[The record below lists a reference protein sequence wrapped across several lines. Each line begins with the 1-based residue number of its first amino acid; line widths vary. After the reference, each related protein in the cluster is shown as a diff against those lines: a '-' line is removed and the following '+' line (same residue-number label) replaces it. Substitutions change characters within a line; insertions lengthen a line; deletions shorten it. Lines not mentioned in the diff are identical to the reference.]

1 MNNKLQRLSYLFL
14 LLSFVFSISTYAQN
28 GSSADAAS
36 AGFDSDGL
44 ENYENYL
51 EKEIA
56 AGRIP
61 GAVSLISR
69 KGHIAHSGAFGYNNM
84 STKAPMTKDKIF
96 YIQSMTKPIISV
108 AFMTLYEE
116 GHFFLTDP
124 VAKYLPQFADMKVM
138 ELGKD
143 ENGEMTVDYVPLER
157 PIEIWHLLSHTA
169 GLSHGLGDNDYDKKL
184 ASLLYGSL
192 GGEVTVNH
200 KTIEDRVNAL
210 ASYPLM
216 GQPGKQWNYSASP
229 DVLALLIEHFSG
241 QTAAEFLQ
249 ERIFDPLGMDDTG
262 YNVSDENMSRLVGLH
277 QMQEDGSLA
286 YVEPWGPVQGNT
298 IYGGTHGLFSSAHDY
313 MQFGLML
320 LNNGKYNGHRIIGRK
335 TLELMTEN
343 FIEDLPYAPGNG
355 FGLGF
360 GIRTDVSDSKISGS
374 EGIFHWGGAFN
385 TYFFVDQEEDMVAVL
400 MTQSWPYTNLY
411 ASKLRQ
417 LVYSAIDD

>member
-1 MNNKLQRLSYLFL
+1 MNIKLQRLSYLFL
-14 LLSFVFSISTYAQN
+14 LLSFAVSISTYAQN
-28 GSSADAAS
+28 GSSADATS

-143 ENGEMTVDYVPLER
+143 ENGEITVDYVPLER

-192 GGEVTVNH
+192 GGEETVNH

-210 ASYPLM
+210 VSYPLM

-298 IYGGTHGLFSSAHDY
+298 IYGGTHGLFSSA
-313 MQFGLML
+313 L
-320 LNNGKYNGHRIIGRK
+320 IIC
-335 TLELMTEN
+335 
-343 FIEDLPYAPGNG
+343 
-355 FGLGF
+355 
-360 GIRTDVSDSKISGS
+360 S
-374 EGIFHWGGAFN
+374 
-385 TYFFVDQEEDMVAVL
+385 
-400 MTQSWPYTNLY
+400 
-411 ASKLRQ
+411 
-417 LVYSAIDD
+417 SA

>member
-1 MNNKLQRLSYLFL
+1 MNFTLSRLAPLAILFFF
-14 LLSFVFSISTYAQN
+14 SFSISSLAQN
-28 GSSADAAS
+28 GSSINSAA
-36 AGFDSDGL
+36 AGFDADGL
-44 ENYENYL
+44 ENYEIYL

-96 YIQSMTKPIISV
+96 YIQSMTKPIISI

-124 VAKYLPQFADMKVM
+124 VSKYLPQFGDMKVM
-138 ELGKD
+138 ELGID
-143 ENGEMTVDYVPLER
+143 ENGKTKVDYVPLDR
-157 PIEIWHLLSHTA
+157 PIQIWHLLSHTA
-169 GLSHGLGDNDYDKKL
+169 GFSHGLGNNEYDQKL
-184 ASLLYGSL
+184 ANLLYGSF
-192 GGEVTVNH
+192 GGETTVDH

-241 QTAAEFLQ
+241 QSTADFLQ

-286 YVEPWGPVQGNT
+286 YAEPWGPIQGNT
-298 IYGGTHGLFSSAHDY
+298 IYGGTHGLFSTAHDY

-320 LNNGKYNGHRIIGRK
+320 LNNGKYNNQRIIGRK

-343 FIEDLPYAPGNG
+343 YIEDLPYSPGNG

-360 GIRTDVSDSKISGS
+360 GIRTDLSDSKISGS

-385 TYFFVDQEEDMVAVL
+385 TYFFVDQEEDMVAIL
-400 MTQSWPYTNLY
+400 MTQSFPYTNLY

-417 LVYSAIDD
+417 FVYSAIGD